1 MARELPGHCICRLQ
15 TIRESLR
22 TPLWRLPCL
31 DAMQISAM
39 DGRTSGGEERRGEER
54 SEEKRRE
61 EKREGDRV
69 SDFLL

>member
-22 TPLWRLPCL
+22 TPLWRLPRL

-39 DGRTSGGEERRGEER
+39 DGEERRGVKR
-54 SEEKRRE
+54 SEEERRG
-61 EKREGDRV
+61 KVIG
-69 SDFLL
+69 